1 MAPTITDP
9 LFRVLYNRL
18 AEEIDKRGSVLISGG
33 ALGISEKGFGVDAT
47 ATALNYQ
54 KAVAYIEALQSVT
67 DLIVEIDH
75 DRYGGKRNEDNG
87 DE

>member
-1 MAPTITDP
+1 MAPNITDP
-9 LFRVLYNRL
+9 LFRILYNRL

-33 ALGISEKGFGVDAT
+33 ALGISEKGFGIDAT

-54 KAVAYIEALQSVT
+54 KGVAYIEALQSVI
-67 DLIVEIDH
+67 DLVVEIDH
-75 DRYGGKRNEDNG
+75 DRYGKRSKDTNG